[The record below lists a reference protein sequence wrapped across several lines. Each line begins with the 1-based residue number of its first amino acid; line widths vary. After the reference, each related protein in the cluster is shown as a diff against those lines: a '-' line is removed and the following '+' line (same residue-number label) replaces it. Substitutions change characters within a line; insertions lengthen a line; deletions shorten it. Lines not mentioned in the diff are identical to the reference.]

1 MSETKKQAA
10 HPATVRVIELVG
22 ESKDGWEDAA
32 QRLVK
37 RESAKHKNITGLD
50 VLRST
55 AVVREGKIVEYRI
68 DAKMAYAIQPDQ
80 GEE

>member
-1 MSETKKQAA
+1 MSETMKQAA
-10 HPATVRVIELVG
+10 SLATMRVIELVG
-22 ESKDGWEDAA
+22 ESKDSWEDAA

-68 DAKMAYAIQPDQ
+68 DAKMSYATEPDR

>member
-1 MSETKKQAA
+1 MSEHKKHSESQA
-10 HPATVRVIELVG
+10 TMRVLELVG
-22 ESKDGWEDAA
+22 ESKESWEDAA

-55 AVVREGKIVEYRI
+55 AVVREGKIIEYRI
-68 DAKMAYAIQPDQ
+68 DAKMAYAIEPDQ

>member
-1 MSETKKQAA
+1 MSETKKQS
-10 HPATVRVIELVG
+10 ATLATMRVIELVG
-22 ESKDGWEDAA
+22 ESKESWEDAA

-68 DAKMAYAIQPDQ
+68 DAKMAYTIEPDR

>member
-1 MSETKKQAA
+1 M
-10 HPATVRVIELVG
+10 RVIELVG
-22 ESKDGWEDAA
+22 ESKESWEDAA

-37 RESAKHKNITGLD
+37 RESVKHKNITGLD

-55 AVVREGKIVEYRI
+55 AVVRDGKIIEYRI
-68 DAKMAYAIQPDQ
+68 DAKMAYAIEPDQ

>member
-1 MSETKKQAA
+1 MSEHKKHSESQA
-10 HPATVRVIELVG
+10 TMRVIELVG
-22 ESKDGWEDAA
+22 ESKESWEDAA

-37 RESAKHKNITGLD
+37 RESVIHKNITGLD

-55 AVVREGKIVEYRI
+55 AVVRDGKIIEYRI
-68 DAKMAYAIQPDQ
+68 DAKMAYAIEPDQ

>member
-1 MSETKKQAA
+1 M
-10 HPATVRVIELVG
+10 RVIELVG
-22 ESKDGWEDAA
+22 ESKESWEDAA

-37 RESAKHKNITGLD
+37 RESVIHKNITGLD

-55 AVVREGKIVEYRI
+55 AVVRDGKIIEYRI
-68 DAKMAYAIQPDQ
+68 DAKMAYAIEPDQ

>member
-1 MSETKKQAA
+1 MSEHKKHSESQA
-10 HPATVRVIELVG
+10 TMRVIELVG
-22 ESKDGWEDAA
+22 ESKESWEDAA

-37 RESAKHKNITGLD
+37 RESVIHKNITGLD

-55 AVVREGKIVEYRI
+55 AVVRDGKIIEYRI
-68 DAKMAYAIQPDQ
+68 DAKMAYATEPDQ